1 MNSRRLYTA
10 SDFYRERFGCKAY
23 KLALDA
29 GCTCP
34 NRDGTKGYGGCI
46 FCSQTGSGDF
56 AASRRLPV
64 AEQICVAQRLVAS
77 KMPAGKPGV
86 YIAYFQNYS
95 NTYGNPARLEQLY
108 REALAVPGIAGLAVA
123 TRPDCL
129 ENDILD
135 RLARVAWEP
144 VIKTGTVAH
153 IVPTEI
159 GQTVT
164 GDAGGVAGA
173 SSSSVGFGGVSGT
186 FPCGGFG
193 GVSEAG
199 TGNAGSNRTDCV
211 YSNMK
216 PDTAACPFVSLELGL
231 QTVNPAT
238 ASYIRCGY
246 TAEDYGDAVRRIKIA
261 APQIHV
267 VTHIIFGL
275 PGDTEQDMMRTVDTA
290 VAAGTDGIKFTVLY
304 VLKGTP
310 LAKDY
315 AALRFRCLE
324 MEEYFRLLSRAVS
337 RIPSETVIH
346 RLTGDGP
353 KSLLI
358 APRWTADKKTV
369 HNRLHQYFERHHVV
383 QGSEFVK

>member
-135 RLARVAWEP
+135 RLARVASEP
-144 VIKTGTVAH
+144 FRLTDTASDIIPAGNGHTA
-153 IVPTEI
+153 
-159 GQTVT
+159 
-164 GDAGGVAGA
+164 AGGGSGAVAG
-173 SSSSVGFGGVSGT
+173 SYG
-186 FPCGGFG
+186 
-193 GVSEAG
+193 
-199 TGNAGSNRTDCV
+199 
-211 YSNMK
+211 MK

-337 RIPSETVIH
+337 RIPPETVIH

-358 APRWTADKKTV
+358 APLWTADKKTV

>member
-1 MNSRRLYTA
+1 MRSA
-10 SDFYRERFGCKAY
+10 SSCR
-23 KLALDA
+23 
-29 GCTCP
+29 
-34 NRDGTKGYGGCI
+34 
-46 FCSQTGSGDF
+46 
-56 AASRRLPV
+56 
-64 AEQICVAQRLVAS
+64 
-77 KMPAGKPGV
+77 
-86 YIAYFQNYS
+86 
-95 NTYGNPARLEQLY
+95 
-108 REALAVPGIAGLAVA
+108 
-123 TRPDCL
+123 
-129 ENDILD
+129 
-135 RLARVAWEP
+135 
-144 VIKTGTVAH
+144 
-153 IVPTEI
+153 
-159 GQTVT
+159 
-164 GDAGGVAGA
+164 A

-186 FPCGGFG
+186 FPCGGSG
-193 GVSEAG
+193 GVVDSV
-199 TGNAGSNRTDCV
+199 AGS
-211 YSNMK
+211 YGMK
-216 PDTAACPFVSLELGL
+216 PDTAARPFVSLELGL

-290 VAAGTDGIKFTVLY
+290 VAAGTDGIKITVLY

-337 RIPSETVIH
+337 RIPPETVIH

-358 APRWTADKKTV
+358 APLWTANKKTV

>member
-129 ENDILD
+129 ENGILE
-135 RLARVAWEP
+135 RLARVASEP
-144 VIKTGTVAH
+144 VRKSGTGAGIIPAGNGHTA
-153 IVPTEI
+153 
-159 GQTVT
+159 
-164 GDAGGVAGA
+164 AGGGSGAVAG
-173 SSSSVGFGGVSGT
+173 SSSG
-186 FPCGGFG
+186 GGFG

-199 TGNAGSNRTDCV
+199 TGNAGSSRTDCV

-290 VAAGTDGIKFTVLY
+290 VAAGTDGIKITVLY
-304 VLKGTP
+304 VLKGTR
-310 LAKDY
+310 LAEDY

>member
-10 SDFYRERFGCKAY
+10 SDFYRERFGCKVY

-153 IVPTEI
+153 IVPTES

-164 GDAGGVAGA
+164 GDAGGA
-173 SSSSVGFGGVSGT
+173 SSSSGGSGAVAGSSSG
-186 FPCGGFG
+186 GGFG

-199 TGNAGSNRTDCV
+199 TGNAGS
-211 YSNMK
+211 YGMK
-216 PDTAACPFVSLELGL
+216 PDTAARPFVSLELGL

-337 RIPSETVIH
+337 RIPPETVIH

-358 APRWTADKKTV
+358 APLWTADKKTV

>member
-10 SDFYRERFGCKAY
+10 SDFYRERFGCKVY

-34 NRDGTKGYGGCI
+34 NRDGTKGFGGCI

-153 IVPTEI
+153 IVPTES

-186 FPCGGFG
+186 FPCGGSG
-193 GVSEAG
+193 GVAG
-199 TGNAGSNRTDCV
+199 TSSAAGAV
-211 YSNMK
+211 AGMK

-231 QTVNPAT
+231 QTVNPAA

-246 TAEDYGDAVRRIKIA
+246 TAEDYGGAVRRIKTV

-290 VAAGTDGIKFTVLY
+290 VAAGTDGIKITVLY
-304 VLKGTP
+304 VLKGTR
-310 LAKDY
+310 LAEDY

-337 RIPSETVIH
+337 RIPPETVIH

-358 APRWTADKKTV
+358 APLWTADKKTV

>member
-10 SDFYRERFGCKAY
+10 SDFYRERFGCKVY

-144 VIKTGTVAH
+144 VRKSGTGAGIIPAGNGHTA
-153 IVPTEI
+153 
-159 GQTVT
+159 
-164 GDAGGVAGA
+164 AGGGSGAVAG
-173 SSSSVGFGGVSGT
+173 SSSG
-186 FPCGGFG
+186 GGFG

-199 TGNAGSNRTDCV
+199 TGNAGSSRTDCV

-216 PDTAACPFVSLELGL
+216 PDTASCPFVSLELGL

>member
-1 MNSRRLYTA
+1 M
-10 SDFYRERFGCKAY
+10 SDFYRERFGCKVY

-56 AASRRLPV
+56 AASHRLPV
-64 AEQICVAQRLVAS
+64 AEQVLEAQQLVAS

-95 NTYGNPARLEQLY
+95 NTYGNPVRLERLY

-129 ENDILD
+129 ENDILE
-135 RLARVAWEP
+135 RLAGVASEP
-144 VIKTGTVAH
+144 VIK
-153 IVPTEI
+153 
-159 GQTVT
+159 
-164 GDAGGVAGA
+164 
-173 SSSSVGFGGVSGT
+173 
-186 FPCGGFG
+186 
-193 GVSEAG
+193 AG
-199 TGNAGSNRTDCV
+199 TGADIVPAENGHTVAKDASVGSGFSACGSSWAGSGFGSDPGT
-211 YSNMK
+211 SSGIK
-216 PDTAACPFVSLELGL
+216 PDTAARPFVSLELGL
-231 QTVNPAT
+231 QTVNLDT

-246 TAEDYGDAVRRIKIA
+246 TVEDYDDAIRRIKTV

-275 PGDTEQDMMRTVDTA
+275 SGDTEQDMMQTVDTA
-290 VAAGTDGIKFTVLY
+290 VAAGTDGIKLTVLY
-304 VLKGTP
+304 VLKGTR
-310 LAKDY
+310 LANDY
-315 AALRFRCLE
+315 AAGRFRCLE
-324 MEEYFRLLSRAVS
+324 MEEYFRLLSRAVA
-337 RIPSETVIH
+337 RIPPETVIH

-369 HNRLHQYFERHHVV
+369 HNRLHQYFESHHVV

>member
-10 SDFYRERFGCKAY
+10 SDFYRERFGCKVY

-159 GQTVT
+159 GQT
-164 GDAGGVAGA
+164 A

-186 FPCGGFG
+186 FPCGGSG
-193 GVSEAG
+193 GVVDSV
-199 TGNAGSNRTDCV
+199 AGS
-211 YSNMK
+211 YGMK
-216 PDTAACPFVSLELGL
+216 PDTAARPFVSLELGL

-290 VAAGTDGIKFTVLY
+290 VAAGTDGIKITVLY

-337 RIPSETVIH
+337 RIPPETVIH

-358 APRWTADKKTV
+358 APLWTANKKTV

>member
-10 SDFYRERFGCKAY
+10 SDFYRERFGCKVY

-153 IVPTEI
+153 IVPTES

-186 FPCGGFG
+186 FPCGGSG
-193 GVSEAG
+193 GVVDSV
-199 TGNAGSNRTDCV
+199 AGS
-211 YSNMK
+211 YGMK
-216 PDTAACPFVSLELGL
+216 PDTAARPFVSLELGL

-238 ASYIRCGY
+238 ASYIQCGY

-290 VAAGTDGIKFTVLY
+290 VAAGTDGIKITVLY

>member
-10 SDFYRERFGCKAY
+10 SDFYRERFGCKVY

-173 SSSSVGFGGVSGT
+173 SSSSVGFGGVS
-186 FPCGGFG
+186 
-193 GVSEAG
+193 EAG
-199 TGNAGSNRTDCV
+199 TGNAGSSRTDCV

-290 VAAGTDGIKFTVLY
+290 VAAGTDGIKITVLY
-304 VLKGTP
+304 VLKGTR
-310 LAKDY
+310 LAEDY